1 MGTNRTEWTEAS
13 RATSAELRAVASLVT
28 AHGRVALAEL
38 ARREEAE
45 ARLVTANRAALAAR
59 S

>member
-28 AHGRVALAEL
+28 AQGRVALAEL

-45 ARLVTANRAALAAR
+45 ARLVAANRAAR